1 MCSRDIATLRFS
13 IASARALMRL
23 LPVPGTPDTD
33 QRPLRTL
40 RSNRHAKVGSKT
52 HSSRSLRPGRTER
65 ESNLPTGLTPRKR
78 SDSKR
83 CRSVL

>member
-1 MCSRDIATLRFS
+1 VFERHCNLRFS